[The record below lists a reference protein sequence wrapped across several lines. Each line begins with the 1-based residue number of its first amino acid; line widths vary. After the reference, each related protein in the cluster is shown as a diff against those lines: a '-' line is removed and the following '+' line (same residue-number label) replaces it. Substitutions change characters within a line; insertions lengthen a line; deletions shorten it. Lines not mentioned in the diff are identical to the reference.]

1 MRLVNGSGVLR
12 RGSTAMDRDDQVCRR
27 TRSKAEKV
35 IVVFIFSSGCP
46 DNVLFQFVFLLA
58 IAVTRVTLVPVASL
72 FLMAAA
78 TSGANELLD
87 ELAVCRQLP
96 SDEAR
101 LICYDDAMDSHNQR
115 GALRSTSSSAPQ
127 PTTEISQEELF
138 GKSDEE
144 AQRAVEMASGTA
156 RIDRLEARVTR
167 LQWSRSKFFV
177 VTLDNGQ
184 VWRQIDTGNLRLSEG
199 DDVIIRKAAFGSFMM
214 QKPGSKRSVRVK
226 RSN

>member
-1 MRLVNGSGVLR
+1 MRLVNSQGVLR

-87 ELAVCRQLP
+87 ELAG
-96 SDEAR
+96 